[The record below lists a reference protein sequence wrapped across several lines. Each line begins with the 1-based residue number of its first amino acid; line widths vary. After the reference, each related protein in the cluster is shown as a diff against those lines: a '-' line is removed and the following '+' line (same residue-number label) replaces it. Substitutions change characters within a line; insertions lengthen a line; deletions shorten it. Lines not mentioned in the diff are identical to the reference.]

1 MQSKATTVQ
10 AYLSALPD
18 DRRKALEALR
28 KVIRANLPRGYQE
41 TIQYG
46 MIGYS
51 VPHSVYPAGY
61 HCDPKQPLPFASIAS
76 QKNHLAIY
84 LFCIYCDPKEQARF
98 VTSWKKAGHKLD
110 MGKGCV
116 RFKRLEDVPLDVV
129 GDAISRIPVDAFV
142 AAYEA
147 ALSPS
152 ARAKHE
158 KHKAKLAGA
167 APAARATKKAP
178 AKEKAATKAPAKK
191 VAARKAAAKK
201 APARK
206 KAAKKR

>member
-1 MQSKATTVQ
+1 MQSKAITVRE
-10 AYLSALPD
+10 YLSALPD

-28 KVIRANLPRGYQE
+28 KVIRKNLPRGYQE
-41 TIQYG
+41 TMQYG

-61 HCDPKQPLPFASIAS
+61 HCDPKQPLPFASVAS
-76 QKNHLAIY
+76 QKNHMAIY

-98 VTSWKKAGHKLD
+98 VDAWKKTGHKLD

-116 RFKRLEDVPLDVV
+116 RFKRLEDVPLAVV
-129 GDAISRIPVDAFV
+129 GETISRIPVDTFV
-142 AAYEA
+142 ATYEA

-158 KHKAKLAGA
+158 KHKAKLASKT
-167 APAARATKKAP
+167 PAAAAAAAATKKP
-178 AKEKAATKAPAKK
+178 ARK
-191 VAARKAAAKK
+191 VAARKGSAK
-201 APARK
+201 R
-206 KAAKKR
+206 